1 MTSTR
6 TGPSPK
12 FALYSRAKYR
22 YARVDV
28 QDTDY
33 GFRLIAERPTD
44 AGNKYIRTNCF
55 VLPYTAFIAAQ
66 RRGSAGVLI
75 QVPIDDYTNQRVGIR
90 YNVHAPFTAAE
101 RRQTIETGALMDPN
115 EPKKRLKRAEND
127 YMVDRWAQKNTILAG
142 IWPIPEQ
149 DYALIETMGAIYDR
163 TKEHL
168 YGGDAAIIRCRQ
180 MLLAMARNIQE
191 GIDPPG
197 LDPDIP
203 THMIQSEEIVIGPD
217 DDPWL
222 VAADAGET
230 TKRGER
236 LR

>member
-1 MTSTR
+1 
-6 TGPSPK
+6 
-12 FALYSRAKYR
+12 
-22 YARVDV
+22 
-28 QDTDY
+28 
-33 GFRLIAERPTD
+33 
-44 AGNKYIRTNCF
+44 
-55 VLPYTAFIAAQ
+55 
-66 RRGSAGVLI
+66 
-75 QVPIDDYTNQRVGIR
+75 
-90 YNVHAPFTAAE
+90 HAPFTAAE
-101 RRQTIETGALMDPN
+101 RRQTIEQGALMDPN

-180 MLLAMARNIQE
+180 MLLKMARDIQE

-203 THMIQSEEIVIGPD
+203 THMIQSEEIIIGPD